1 MSAVDAALVTRWQQ
15 IVRGG
20 RAHRINIHPTLL
32 GHTGASYGL
41 PPLPI
46 DQLRMGRAAGPGEFT
61 AAFIVPPVAFAGV
74 DWRPT
79 GWASPLNVWGSRI
92 DFTATATAEDNGD
105 QVTIPLGR
113 GVVESWEEDWPA
125 GPITITCGDVT
136 LDLEQTDILE
146 DRPLPAD
153 RATPIN
159 TLVPAMVTAYAPNL
173 GALQGASLL
182 PSTVLAAAQSWDAG
196 TNLLD
201 LLLSMARTGDR
212 SLVLT
217 GGRDGRLWVKR
228 LRTNTG
234 APANVTPRAVIASGE
249 GGHLS
254 RMKHSMTRRDAINW
268 VRVIATDPD
277 VTDATWTA
285 DAKITNASPLA
296 IPPGGTIGYATRLKR
311 ESLRGAGKPQAQ
323 QLANFELG
331 TTGGLPRQI
340 TLTTTPMPWLDP
352 GDVIQVK
359 RGDADELVQVVS
371 WDWTYPAGFT
381 LKAKAWS
388 AVWESGLPEW
398 PALPRQV
405 EVVW

>member
-1 MSAVDAALVTRWQQ
+1 MSAVDAGLVTRWQQ
-15 IVRGG
+15 IVSGG
-20 RAHRINIHPTLL
+20 RAHRIDIHPTLL
-32 GHTGASYGL
+32 SHTGASYGL

-61 AAFIVPPVAFAGV
+61 AAFIVPPVTFAGV
-74 DWRPT
+74 DWRPKD
-79 GWASPLNVWGSRI
+79 WQSPLNVWGSRI
-92 DFTATATAEDNGD
+92 DFNATATAEDNGE

-125 GPITITCGDVT
+125 GAITITCGDLT

-153 RATPIN
+153 RATPISA
-159 TLVPAMVTAYAPNL
+159 LVPAMVTAYAPNL
-173 GALQGASLL
+173 GALQGTNLL
-182 PSTVLAAAQSWDAG
+182 PTTVLSASQSWDAG

-201 LLLSMARTGDR
+201 MLLAMARTGDR
-212 SLVLT
+212 SLVIT
-217 GGRDGRLWVKR
+217 GGRDGKLWVRR

-277 VTDATWTA
+277 VTDATWSA
-285 DAKITNASPLA
+285 DAKITNSSPLA
-296 IPPGGTIGYATRLKR
+296 IPTGGTIGYATRLKR
-311 ESLRGAGKPQAQ
+311 ESLRGAGKAQAQ
-323 QLANFELG
+323 QLADFELG
-331 TTGGLPRQI
+331 TSGGLPRQI

-352 GDVIQVK
+352 GDVIQIK
-359 RGDADELVQVVS
+359 RGDADELAQVVS

-381 LKAKAWS
+381 LKVKAWS
-388 AVWESGLPEW
+388 TVWESGLPEW
-398 PALPRQV
+398 PALPRPV
-405 EVVW
+405 EVAW